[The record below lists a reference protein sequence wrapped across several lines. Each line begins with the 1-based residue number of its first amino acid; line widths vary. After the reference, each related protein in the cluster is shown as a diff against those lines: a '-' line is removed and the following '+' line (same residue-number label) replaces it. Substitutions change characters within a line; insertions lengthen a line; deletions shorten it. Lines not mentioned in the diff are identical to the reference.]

1 MPTATSASLKES
13 SMKIAVFGAS
23 GTLGRAVVERLGQHH
38 DIISIG
44 RTSGDY
50 RADLTDIASIRTV
63 LEKIGPLDALIATAG
78 QLHFGPLAETTP
90 EQFQIGLNDKLL
102 GQVNL
107 VLAGQHHLNDGGS
120 ITLTSGIVS
129 DEPIRNGSNATTVNA
144 ALEGFVRAAA
154 LELPR
159 GLRVNVVSPN
169 VVVESWKDYGP
180 LFPGVEAVPVARV
193 ALAYQRSVEGIQSG
207 RVLRVW

>member
-1 MPTATSASLKES
+1 
-13 SMKIAVFGAS
+13 MKIAVFGAS
-23 GTLGRAVVERLGQHH
+23 GTLGRAVVERLGQQHELV
-38 DIISIG
+38 SVG

-50 RADLTDIASIRTV
+50 RADLTDIASIRAV
-63 LEKIGPLDALIATAG
+63 LEQIGPLDALIATAG
-78 QLHFGPLAETTP
+78 QLHFGPLAEMSP

-107 VLAGQHHLNDGGS
+107 VLAGQHYLNDGGS

-129 DEPIRNGSNATTVNA
+129 DEPIRYGSNATTVNA
-144 ALEGFVRAAA
+144 ALDGFVSAAA

-169 VVVESWKDYGP
+169 VVVESWEGYGP
-180 LFPGVEAVPVARV
+180 YFAGFEPVPAARV
-193 ALAYQRSVEGIQSG
+193 ALAYQRSVEGIQTG

>member
-1 MPTATSASLKES
+1 
-13 SMKIAVFGAS
+13 MKIAVFGAS

-50 RADLTDIASIRTV
+50 RADLTDITSVRAV
-63 LEKIGPLDALIATAG
+63 LDQIGPLDALIATTG
-78 QLHFGPLAETTP
+78 QLHFGTLADTTP

-107 VLAGQHHLNDGGS
+107 VLAGQHYLNDGGS

-129 DEPIRNGSNATTVNA
+129 DEPIRYGSNATTVNA
-144 ALEGFVRAAA
+144 ALDGFVRAAA

-169 VVVESWKDYGP
+169 VVVESWEGYGP
-180 LFPGVEAVPVARV
+180 YFPGVEPVPAARV